1 MPTRPH
7 HGQAGA
13 DGARTPFRSRD
24 AAPVDR
30 GIVWWSLCVSC
41 PSSREL
47 PAPRLG
53 PRPSCEVLFAVSPLK
68 PGLGSQG
75 SEGACPLFRAE
86 VGGEEAPEEDRGEL
100 P

>member
-1 MPTRPH
+1 MP
-7 HGQAGA
+7 
-13 DGARTPFRSRD
+13 
-24 AAPVDR
+24 
-30 GIVWWSLCVSC
+30 C
-41 PSSREL
+41 PSPQEL

-68 PGLGSQG
+68 PGLGSQRR
-75 SEGACPLFRAE
+75 EGARALFRAE